1 MGMTKMKTE
10 SIAMVI
16 VAGLI
21 IATVLGGIAFWVGIL
36 YLVLAVFADYG
47 MGITASL
54 VTIVIGSVAS
64 IAGCL
69 VVAAIAAS
77 DK

>member
-1 MGMTKMKTE
+1 MTKMKTE
-10 SIAMVI
+10 SIALAM
-16 VAGLI
+16 ATGLI
-21 IATVLGGIAFWVGIL
+21 IATVLGGLAFWVGIL
-36 YLVLAVFADYG
+36 YLLLAVFADYG

-54 VTIVIGSVAS
+54 VTIVIGSVVN

-77 DK
+77 NK